1 MAQEILSV
9 KNVGREAV
17 RKAGAIL
24 LEGYSREIKIS
35 FKGEIDLVTEV
46 DWASEKEII
55 HVIHDS
61 FPQHGILGEEVGS
74 LPGPGSE
81 RWIIDP
87 LDGTTNYT
95 HHFPFFGISIGF
107 ESAGEILYGIVHD
120 PLRNQTFEAIK
131 GEGATLNGTLIH
143 VSQTPLLSGSLL
155 ATGFSS
161 SQPLDPERDNLPFF
175 NRLSRKV
182 QGIRRTGSAALD
194 LCYVAM
200 GALDGFWE
208 IGLSPWDTAAGS
220 LIVRESGGRVSDR
233 EDGLHKLT
241 SPMIVASNGYIHP
254 EMISLLNEIKR

>member
-1 MAQEILSV
+1 MMAVRE
-9 KNVGREAV
+9 VGREAV

-24 LEGYSREIKIS
+24 LEGYSREIRIS

-55 HVIHDS
+55 RVIHDS
-61 FPQHGILGEEVGS
+61 FPEHGILGEEGGS

-107 ESAGEILYGIVHD
+107 ESSGEILYGIVFD

-131 GEGATLNGTLIH
+131 GEGATLNGTRIH
-143 VSQTPLLSGSLL
+143 VSRTPLLSKSLL

-161 SQPLDPERDNLPFF
+161 SQPQNPERDNLPFF
-175 NRLSRKV
+175 NRFSRKV

-208 IGLSPWDTAAGS
+208 IGLSPWDTAAGG
-220 LIVRESGGRVSDR
+220 LIVREAGGRVSNR
-233 EDGLHKLT
+233 EDGKHELA
-241 SPMIVASNGYIHP
+241 SPMIVASNGNIHP
-254 EMISLLNEIKR
+254 EMIALLNELKC